1 MILENCKGKGYCT
14 LDVPNNILRQGAYT
28 KIQYVFAQVGC
39 AMTEDQ
45 LVKKN
50 HWGLV
55 VACIGVFMCLT
66 MRFTIDYIRN
76 RDAINSKL
84 FNMGLIS
91 AEKFTVVG
99 RISNDMYKNFKKNE
113 SQVTPKNQQLLAHM
127 ITDRI

>member
-1 MILENCKGKGYCT
+1 
-14 LDVPNNILRQGAYT
+14 
-28 KIQYVFAQVGC
+28 
-39 AMTEDQ
+39 MTEEQ

-55 VACIGVFMCLT
+55 ISCIGVFMCLT

-76 RDAINSKL
+76 RDAINGKL

-99 RISNDMYKNFKKNE
+99 RISNDMYCNLKKNDSE
-113 SQVTPKNQQLLAHM
+113 ETSKNQQLLAYL
-127 ITDRI
+127 ITDRIQGTLRYYGINEQNL